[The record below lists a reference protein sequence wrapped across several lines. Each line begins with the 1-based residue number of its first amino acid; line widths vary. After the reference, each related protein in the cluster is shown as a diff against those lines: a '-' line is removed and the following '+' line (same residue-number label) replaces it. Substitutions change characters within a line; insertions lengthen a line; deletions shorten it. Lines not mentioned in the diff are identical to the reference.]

1 MNERANGP
9 MRACARVALVLTVLS
24 PNFGLMGCAR
34 IDELEEAFL
43 RWVESEKLPP
53 GRDVFYDYL
62 PHATPVTS
70 PQEPPKM
77 ETSNSKKQVK
87 SARRL
92 QRPEVVVPS
101 SNENTDPGFS
111 TEAARPEGAE
121 RQSAPPPPASRQL
134 PSRWLPAP
142 PPDRFSR

>member
-1 MNERANGP
+1 MS
-9 MRACARVALVLTVLS
+9 ACARVALVLTVLS
-24 PNFGLMGCAR
+24 PSFGLMGCAK

-53 GRDVFYDYL
+53 GRGMFTDDL
-62 PHATPVTS
+62 PHATPAPS
-70 PQEPPKM
+70 PEEPPKM
-77 ETSNSKKQVK
+77 ETSKSKKQVK
-87 SARRL
+87 STRRL

-101 SNENTDPGFS
+101 SNETTDPGFS

-121 RQSAPPPPASRQL
+121 GQSAPSPPASRQL